1 MLDPAVDF
9 LADLAGSGPA
19 LEFAIGTG
27 RVGIPLAARG
37 LSVIGIELS
46 EPMVTQ
52 LRSKADDAALPVAIG
67 DMATTAVPGEF
78 SLVYLVFNTIGNL
91 RTQQEQV
98 ECFRN
103 AARHLRPGG
112 RFVIELGVPPLR
124 SLPPGQLARPFAVSE
139 RHLGL

>member
-78 SLVYLVFNTIGNL
+78 SLVYLVFNTIGNSVLSRSRSSASATL
-91 RTQQEQV
+91 RAT
-98 ECFRN
+98 
-103 AARHLRPGG
+103 
-112 RFVIELGVPPLR
+112 
-124 SLPPGQLARPFAVSE
+124 
-139 RHLGL
+139 